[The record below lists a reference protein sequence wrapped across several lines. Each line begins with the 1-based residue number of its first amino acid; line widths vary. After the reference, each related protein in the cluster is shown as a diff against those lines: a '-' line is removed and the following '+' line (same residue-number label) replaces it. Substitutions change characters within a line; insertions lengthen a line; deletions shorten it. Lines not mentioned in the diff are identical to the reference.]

1 MAVVEENIHQTLED
15 LVVLAE
21 VVVVETTT
29 EILVEQ
35 EELEEE

>member
-21 VVVVETTT
+21 EEVVETTT
-29 EILVEQ
+29 EILVDQ